1 VPPADPVTVVV
12 SLGLAACGV
21 LLAFG
26 VALWLIYS
34 MRP

>member
-1 VPPADPVTVVV
+1 VPPADPVTVIV
-12 SLGLAACGV
+12 SLWLAAVGV
-21 LLAFG
+21 LIAFA